1 MFNQVTMDQRA
12 GRPSCLGCSHIHAAG
27 TRRSQPLVSRG
38 RLHHLIP
45 MPMLAESLADLLR
58 TVDRPGSFHASGTAE
73 LLPPSLEVEG
83 VGSIA
88 LPLLPGQASQLAA
101 AAEPAPFG
109 RGQDTLID
117 PAVRRCW
124 QVAPS
129 RVRIG
134 GRHWA
139 RTLDGI
145 VARAAEGLG
154 VTGPVSAEFYKLLL
168 YGEGGFFVGHR
179 DTEKAPGMFAT
190 LVVVLPSP
198 HDGGDLVVRHAGQ
211 EARLSLRCTDP
222 AEAAFAAFYAD
233 CVHEV
238 LPITQGFR
246 LTLVYNLVRPG
257 GRPPEPPDHRPE
269 QGRAAALLRNWDPDG
284 PVKLVL
290 PLEHAYT
297 PAELGFAALKSA
309 DAAVAGVLAAA
320 ASHARCDLHLA
331 LLTIEENGPAEYT
344 GSYGWR
350 RGGREDEGED
360 SFEVVEVSN
369 RDVALSDWRGLDG
382 GAPAIGSIPV
392 EEEDELSPPGAC
404 DDLAPDEQSFREATG
419 NEGASFERTY
429 RRAALVLWP
438 SGRLPAV
445 LAQAGLSVTLPY
457 LEDLAR
463 RWAAAGG
470 DRAAPLRREAHDLGT
485 AMLQGWQNY
494 YPWSARGDGATST
507 ARMLAVLSALGDDVL
522 IRRMLTD
529 VIAAGGHDPRDAAAI
544 LDALGR
550 LSPPERAALVE
561 QVVRGTADT
570 AFTACAGLLARAAAA
585 WGPAGL
591 HGAAAALLAAMPGD
605 PAHTAPA
612 PSWQRPAAVVPRT
625 VLDLLAGLGA
635 VDPALAGQAV
645 AHLLA
650 WPGIYGMDAV
660 LVPAARDLPA
670 DAPGAG
676 PLRAAC
682 VAHLSARAAE
692 PLAPPSDL
700 RRDSTLPCRCPRC
713 TELARF
719 LDDPGRATWVL
730 KAAEA
735 DRSHVEGTIRAT
747 GSDVDTVTDRRGR
760 PYSLVCTK
768 TQASYERRAMQR
780 KQDVSD
786 LALLAG

>member
-1 MFNQVTMDQRA
+1 
-12 GRPSCLGCSHIHAAG
+12 
-27 TRRSQPLVSRG
+27 
-38 RLHHLIP
+38 
-45 MPMLAESLADLLR
+45 MLAEALADLLR
-58 TVDRPGSFHASGTAE
+58 TVDRPGSFHAAGTAE
-73 LLPPSLEVEG
+73 LLPPSLEVDG
-83 VGSIA
+83 VGPIA
-88 LPLLPGQASQLAA
+88 LPLLPVQAGQLVG

-109 RGQDTLID
+109 RGQDTIVD

-124 QVAPS
+124 QVGPGQ
-129 RVRIG
+129 VRIG

-145 VARAAEGLG
+145 VARAADGLG
-154 VTGPVSAEFYKLLL
+154 VAGPVTAEFYKLLL

-190 LVVVLPSP
+190 LVVVLPSA
-198 HDGGDLVVRHAGQ
+198 HGGGDLVVRHAG
-211 EARLSLRCTDP
+211 EEVRLGLRCEDP

-238 LPITQGFR
+238 LPVTQGFR
-246 LTLVYNLVRPG
+246 LTLVYNLIRLG
-257 GRPPEPPDHRPE
+257 DRTPEPPDHRAE
-269 QGRAAALLRNWDPDG
+269 QARAAALLRGWDDDG

-297 PAELGFAALKSA
+297 PAELGFPALKGA

-320 ASHARCDLHLA
+320 APQARCDLHLA
-331 LLTIEENGPAEYT
+331 LLTVEESGPAEYT
-344 GSYGWR
+344 GGYGWR
-350 RGGREDEGED
+350 RRGSHDDDED

-369 RDVALSDWRGLDG
+369 RDVALSDWRSLDG
-382 GAPAIGSIPV
+382 GAPAIGPIPV
-392 EEEDELSPPGAC
+392 DEDEELSPPGAC

-470 DRAAPLRREAHDLGT
+470 GHASPLWGEAHSLAAEMLAGWPAYHPWTAGGSGGT
-485 AMLQGWQNY
+485 A
-494 YPWSARGDGATST
+494 ATST
-507 ARMLAVLSALGDDVL
+507 ARMLAALSLLGNDDL
-522 IRRMLTD
+522 IRRALAD
-529 VIAAGGHDPRDAAAI
+529 VVASGGHDARDADAI

-550 LSPPERAALVE
+550 LPPPDRAALVE
-561 QVVRGTADT
+561 RIVQGTAGT
-570 AFTACAGLLARAAAA
+570 AFAACAGLLARAAA

-591 HGAAAALLAAMPGD
+591 HGAAAALVEAMPGD
-605 PAHTAPA
+605 PARAAPA
-612 PSWQRPAAVVPRT
+612 PSWQRPAPVAPRT

-635 VDPALAGQAV
+635 VDPALAGQAA
-645 AHLLA
+645 AHMLA
-650 WPGIYGMDAV
+650 WPGTYGMDAV
-660 LVPAARDLPA
+660 LVPAARELPA
-670 DAPGAG
+670 DAPGADT
-676 PLRAAC
+676 LRAAC
-682 VAHLSARAAE
+682 LAHLRARAAE
-692 PLAPPSDL
+692 PLAPPADL

-719 LDDPGRATWVL
+719 LDDPERRTWVL

-735 DRSHVEGTIRAT
+735 DRSHVEGTIRTA
-747 GSDVDTVTDRRGR
+747 GCDLDTATDRRGR

-768 TQASYERRAMQR
+768 TQASYERRASQR
-780 KQDVSD
+780 RQDLAD

>member
-1 MFNQVTMDQRA
+1 MRPLAPGRCLLHVT
-12 GRPSCLGCSHIHAAG
+12 
-27 TRRSQPLVSRG
+27 
-38 RLHHLIP
+38 P
-45 MPMLAESLADLLR
+45 MPLLAEALADLLR

-73 LLPPSLEVEG
+73 LLPPSLEVDG
-83 VGSIA
+83 VGPIA
-88 LPLLPGQASQLAA
+88 LPLLPVQSGQLAN

-109 RGQDTLID
+109 RGQDTIVD

-124 QVAPS
+124 QVGPGQ
-129 RVRIG
+129 VRIG

-145 VARAAEGLG
+145 VARAADGLG
-154 VTGPVSAEFYKLLL
+154 VTGPVTAEFYKLLL

-190 LVVVLPSP
+190 LVVVLPSA
-198 HDGGDLVVRHAGQ
+198 HEGGDLVVRHAG
-211 EARLSLRCTDP
+211 EEVRLGLRCDDP

-238 LPITQGFR
+238 LPVTQGFR

-257 GRPPEPPDHRPE
+257 GRAPEPPDHRAE
-269 QGRAAALLRNWDPDG
+269 QARASALLRGWDGDG

-297 PAELGFAALKSA
+297 PAELGFPALKGA

-320 ASHARCDLHLA
+320 APQARCELHLA
-331 LLTIEENGPAEYT
+331 LLTVEENGPAEHT
-344 GSYGWR
+344 GGYGWR
-350 RGGREDEGED
+350 RRGSHDDDDED

-369 RDVALSDWRGLDG
+369 RDVALSNWRGLDG
-382 GAPAIGSIPV
+382 GAPAIGPIPV
-392 EEEDELSPPGAC
+392 DEDYELSPPRAC

-457 LEDLAR
+457 LEDLAQ

-470 DRAAPLRREAHDLGT
+470 GHASPLWGEAHEL
-485 AMLQGWQNY
+485 AREMLKGWPAY
-494 YPWSARGDGATST
+494 HYPWPAHGGGATST
-507 ARMLAVLSALGDDVL
+507 ARMLAALSALGDGDL
-522 IRRMLTD
+522 IRQMLSG
-529 VIAAGGHDPRDAAAI
+529 VIAAGGHDVRDADAI

-550 LSPPERAALVE
+550 LPLPDRAGLVGRIV
-561 QVVRGTADT
+561 QGTAGT
-570 AFTACAGLLARAAAA
+570 AFAACAGLLARAAA
-585 WGPAGL
+585 WDPAGL
-591 HGAAAALLAAMPGD
+591 QGAAAALVEAMPGD
-605 PAHTAPA
+605 PARVAPA
-612 PSWQRPAAVVPRT
+612 PSWQRPAPVTPHA

-635 VDPALAGQAV
+635 GDPALAGQAT
-645 AHLLA
+645 AHMLA
-650 WPGIYGMDAV
+650 WPGTYGMDAV
-660 LVPAARDLPA
+660 LVPAARELPA
-670 DAPGAG
+670 GAPGAG
-676 PLRAAC
+676 MLRAAC
-682 VAHLSARAAE
+682 LAHLRARAAE
-692 PLAPPSDL
+692 PLAPPADW

-719 LDDPGRATWVL
+719 LGDPEQRTWVL

-735 DRSHVEGTIRAT
+735 DRSHVEGTIRTA
-747 GSDVDTVTDRRGR
+747 GCDLDTVTDRRGR

-768 TQASYERRAMQR
+768 TQASHERRARQR
-780 KQDVSD
+780 RQDLAD
-786 LALLAG
+786 LALLMG

>member
-1 MFNQVTMDQRA
+1 M
-12 GRPSCLGCSHIHAAG
+12 
-27 TRRSQPLVSRG
+27 PL
-38 RLHHLIP
+38 
-45 MPMLAESLADLLR
+45 LAEALAALLR
-58 TVDRPGSFHASGTAE
+58 TVDRPGSFHAAGTAE

-83 VGSIA
+83 VGPIA
-88 LPLLPGQASQLAA
+88 LPLLPAQAAQLAA

-109 RGQDTLID
+109 RGQATIVD

-124 QVAPS
+124 QVGPG

-145 VARAAEGLG
+145 VARAADGLG
-154 VTGPVSAEFYKLLL
+154 VTGPVTAEFYKLLL

-190 LVVVLPSP
+190 LVVVLPSL
-198 HDGGDLVVRHAGQ
+198 HEGGDLVVRHAGR
-211 EARLSLRCTDP
+211 EARLSLRCGDP

-238 LPITQGFR
+238 LPVTQGFR
-246 LTLVYNLVRPG
+246 FTLVYNLVRLG
-257 GRPPEPPDHRPE
+257 GRTPEPPDHRAE
-269 QGRAAALLRNWDPDG
+269 QARAAALLRGWADDG
-284 PVKLVL
+284 PIKLVL

-297 PAELGFAALKSA
+297 PAELGFSALKGA

-320 ASHARCDLHLA
+320 APQARCDLHLA
-331 LLTIEENGPAEYT
+331 LLTVEENGPAEYA
-344 GSYGWR
+344 GSYGWG
-350 RGGREDEGED
+350 RGGREDDED

-369 RDVALSDWRGLDG
+369 RDVVLSDWRSPDG
-382 GAPAIGSIPV
+382 AAPAIGPIPV
-392 EEEDELSPPGAC
+392 DEDEELSPPGAC

-429 RRAALVLWP
+429 RRAALVLWA

-470 DRAAPLRREAHDLGT
+470 DRSSPLWGEAHNLAAEMLAGWPAYHPWTAGGAGGT
-485 AMLQGWQNY
+485 
-494 YPWSARGDGATST
+494 GATST
-507 ARMLAVLSALGDDVL
+507 ARMLAALSLLGDDDL
-522 IRRMLTD
+522 IRQVLAD
-529 VIAAGGHDPRDAAAI
+529 VVASGGHDARDVDAI
-544 LDALGR
+544 LGALGC
-550 LSPPERAALVE
+550 LPLPDRAALVE
-561 QVVRGTADT
+561 RVVQGTAGT
-570 AFTACAGLLARAAAA
+570 AFAACAGLLARAASA

-591 HGAAAALLAAMPGD
+591 HEAAAALVRVMPGD
-605 PAHTAPA
+605 PARAAPA
-612 PSWQRPAAVVPRT
+612 LSWQRPAPMAPRT

-635 VDPALAGQAV
+635 VDPALARLAA
-645 AHLLA
+645 AHMLA
-650 WPGIYGMDAV
+650 WPGTYGMDAV
-660 LVPAARDLPA
+660 LVPAVRDVPA

-682 VAHLSARAAE
+682 VAHLRARAAE
-692 PLAPPSDL
+692 PLAPLADW

-719 LDDPGRATWVL
+719 LDDPEQRTCVL

-735 DRSHVEGTIRAT
+735 DRSHVEGTIRTAD
-747 GSDVDTVTDRRGR
+747 SDLDTVTDRRGR

-768 TQASYERRAMQR
+768 TQASYERRARQR
-780 KQDVSD
+780 KQDLAD
-786 LALLAG
+786 LVLLAG

>member
-1 MFNQVTMDQRA
+1 
-12 GRPSCLGCSHIHAAG
+12 
-27 TRRSQPLVSRG
+27 
-38 RLHHLIP
+38 
-45 MPMLAESLADLLR
+45 MLADALADLLR

-83 VGSIA
+83 VGPIA
-88 LPLLPGQASQLAA
+88 LPLLPAQATQLAA

-109 RGQDTLID
+109 RGQDTLVD

-124 QVAPS
+124 QVGPS
-129 RVRIG
+129 QVRIG

-145 VARAAEGLG
+145 VARAADGLG
-154 VTGPVSAEFYKLLL
+154 VTGPVAAEFYKLLL

-190 LVVVLPSP
+190 LVVTLPSA
-198 HDGGDLVVRHAGQ
+198 HEGGDLLVRHAG
-211 EARLSLRCTDP
+211 EEVRLGLHSGDP

-238 LPITQGFR
+238 LPVTAGFR
-246 LTLVYNLVRPG
+246 LTLVYNLIRRG
-257 GRPPEPPDHRPE
+257 GSTPEPPDHRAE
-269 QGRAAALLRNWDPDG
+269 QARAAALLRGWDGDG

-297 PAELGFAALKSA
+297 PAELGFPALKGA

-320 ASHARCDLHLA
+320 APQAECDLHLA
-331 LLTIEENGPAEYT
+331 LLTAEENGPAEYT
-344 GSYGWR
+344 GGYGWR
-350 RGGREDEGED
+350 RRGSYGDDDED

-369 RDVALSDWRGLDG
+369 RDVALSDWRSPDG
-382 GAPAIGSIPV
+382 GAPAIGPIPV
-392 EEEDELSPPGAC
+392 DEDDELSPPGAC
-404 DDLAPDEQSFREATG
+404 DDLEPDEQSFREATG

-457 LEDLAR
+457 LENLAQ

-470 DRAAPLRREAHDLGT
+470 DRASPLWTEAHSLAAEMLAGWPAHHPWTAGGAGGT
-485 AMLQGWQNY
+485 
-494 YPWSARGDGATST
+494 GATST
-507 ARMLAVLSALGDDVL
+507 ARMLAALSLLGDDDL
-522 IRRMLTD
+522 IRRVLAD
-529 VIAAGGHDPRDAAAI
+529 VVASGGHDPRDAGAI

-550 LSPPERAALVE
+550 LPPAERAVLMKRIV
-561 QVVRGTADT
+561 QGTADT
-570 AFTACAGLLARAAAA
+570 AFAACAGLLARAAAA

-591 HGAAAALLAAMPGD
+591 NGAAAALVEAVPGD
-605 PAHTAPA
+605 PARAAPA
-612 PSWQRPAAVVPRT
+612 PSWQRPAPVAPRT
-625 VLDLLAGLGA
+625 VVDLLAGLGA
-635 VDPALAGQAV
+635 VDPASAEQAV
-645 AHLLA
+645 AHMLA
-650 WPGIYGMDAV
+650 WPGTYGMDAV
-660 LVPAARDLPA
+660 LVPAARELPA

-682 VAHLSARAAE
+682 VAHLRARAAE
-692 PLAPPSDL
+692 PLAPPTDW
-700 RRDSTLPCRCPRC
+700 RRDSALPCRCPRC

-719 LDDPGRATWVL
+719 LDDPGQRTWVL

-735 DRSHVEGTIRAT
+735 DRGHVEGTIRTA
-747 GSDVDTVTDRRGR
+747 GCDLDTATDRRGR

-768 TQASYERRAMQR
+768 TQASYERRARQRMQ
-780 KQDVSD
+780 DLAD

>member
-1 MFNQVTMDQRA
+1 M
-12 GRPSCLGCSHIHAAG
+12 
-27 TRRSQPLVSRG
+27 PL
-38 RLHHLIP
+38 
-45 MPMLAESLADLLR
+45 LAEALADLLR
-58 TVDRPGSFHASGTAE
+58 TVDRPGSFQASGTAE

-83 VGSIA
+83 VGPIA
-88 LPLLPGQASQLAA
+88 LPLLPVQAAQLAA

-124 QVAPS
+124 QVGPS

-145 VARAAEGLG
+145 VARAADSLG
-154 VTGPVSAEFYKLLL
+154 VTGPVTAEFYKLLL
-168 YGEGGFFVGHR
+168 YGEGSFFVGHR

-190 LVVVLPSP
+190 LVVVLPSV
-198 HDGGDLVVRHAGQ
+198 HGGGDLVVRHAGR
-211 EARLSLRCTDP
+211 EARLSLRCGDP

-238 LPITQGFR
+238 LPVTQGFR
-246 LTLVYNLVRPG
+246 LTLVYNLIRPG
-257 GRPPEPPDHRPE
+257 GRAPEPPDHRAE
-269 QGRAAALLRNWDPDG
+269 QARAAALLREWDEDG

-297 PAELGFAALKSA
+297 PAELGFPALKGA

-320 ASHARCDLHLA
+320 VPQARCDLHLA
-331 LLTIEENGPAEYT
+331 LLTIEENGPAEYA
-344 GSYGWR
+344 GGYGWR
-350 RGGREDEGED
+350 RGGHEDDED

-369 RDVALSDWRGLDG
+369 RDVSLSDWRSPDG
-382 GAPAIGSIPV
+382 GAPAIGPIPV
-392 EEEDELSPPGAC
+392 DEDEELSPPGAC

-457 LEDLAR
+457 LEDLVG

-470 DRAAPLRREAHDLGT
+470 DRASPLWTEAHNLAAEMLAGWPAYHPWT
-485 AMLQGWQNY
+485 AGGAG
-494 YPWSARGDGATST
+494 STGATST
-507 ARMLAVLSALGDDVL
+507 AWMLAALSLLEDDDL
-522 IRRMLTD
+522 IRQVLAG
-529 VIAAGGHDPRDAAAI
+529 VVAAGGHDARDADAI

-550 LSPPERAALVE
+550 LPPPDRAALVE
-561 QVVRGTADT
+561 QVVRGTAGT
-570 AFTACAGLLARAAAA
+570 AFAACAGLLARAAVA

-591 HGAAAALLAAMPGD
+591 HGAAAALVEAMPGD
-605 PAHTAPA
+605 PARAAPA
-612 PSWQRPAAVVPRT
+612 PSWQRPTPMAPRT

-635 VDPALAGQAV
+635 VDPALAGQAA
-645 AHLLA
+645 AHMLA
-650 WPGIYGMDAV
+650 WPGTYGMDAV
-660 LVPAARDLPA
+660 LVPAVRDVPA
-670 DAPGAG
+670 DAPVAG

-682 VAHLSARAAE
+682 VAHLRARAAE
-692 PLAPPSDL
+692 PLAPPADW

-719 LDDPGRATWVL
+719 LDDPEQRTWVL

-735 DRSHVEGTIRAT
+735 DRSHVEGTIRTA
-747 GSDVDTVTDRRGR
+747 GCDLDTVTDRRGR

-768 TQASYERRAMQR
+768 TQASYERRARQR
-780 KQDVSD
+780 KQDLGD
-786 LALLAG
+786 LVLLAG

>member
-1 MFNQVTMDQRA
+1 M
-12 GRPSCLGCSHIHAAG
+12 
-27 TRRSQPLVSRG
+27 PL
-38 RLHHLIP
+38 
-45 MPMLAESLADLLR
+45 LAEALAALLR
-58 TVDRPGSFHASGTAE
+58 TVDRPGSFHAAGTAE

-83 VGSIA
+83 VGPIA
-88 LPLLPGQASQLAA
+88 LPLLPAQAAQLAA

-109 RGQDTLID
+109 RGQATIVD

-124 QVAPS
+124 QVGPG

-145 VARAAEGLG
+145 VARAADGLG
-154 VTGPVSAEFYKLLL
+154 VTGPVTAEFYKLLL

-190 LVVVLPSP
+190 LVVVLPSL
-198 HDGGDLVVRHAGQ
+198 HEGGDLVVRHAGR
-211 EARLSLRCTDP
+211 EARLSLRCGDP

-238 LPITQGFR
+238 LPVTQGFR
-246 LTLVYNLVRPG
+246 FTLVYNLVRLG
-257 GRPPEPPDHRPE
+257 GRTPEPPDHRAE
-269 QGRAAALLRNWDPDG
+269 QARAAALLRGWADDG
-284 PVKLVL
+284 PIKLVL

-297 PAELGFAALKSA
+297 PAELGFSALKGA

-320 ASHARCDLHLA
+320 APQARCDLHLA
-331 LLTIEENGPAEYT
+331 LLTVEENGPAEYA
-344 GSYGWR
+344 GSYGWG
-350 RGGREDEGED
+350 RGGREDDED

-369 RDVALSDWRGLDG
+369 RDVVLSDWRSPDG
-382 GAPAIGSIPV
+382 AAPAIGPIPV
-392 EEEDELSPPGAC
+392 DEDEELSPPGAC

-429 RRAALVLWP
+429 RRAALVLWA

-470 DRAAPLRREAHDLGT
+470 DRSSPLWGEAHNLAAEMLAGWPAYHPWTAGGAGGT
-485 AMLQGWQNY
+485 
-494 YPWSARGDGATST
+494 GATST
-507 ARMLAVLSALGDDVL
+507 ARMLAALSLLGDDDL
-522 IRRMLTD
+522 IRQVLAD
-529 VIAAGGHDPRDAAAI
+529 VVASGGHDARDVDAI
-544 LDALGR
+544 LGALGC
-550 LSPPERAALVE
+550 LPLPDRAALVE
-561 QVVRGTADT
+561 RVVQGTAGT
-570 AFTACAGLLARAAAA
+570 AFAACAGLLARAASA

-591 HGAAAALLAAMPGD
+591 HEAAAALVRVMPGD
-605 PAHTAPA
+605 PARAAPA
-612 PSWQRPAAVVPRT
+612 PSWQRHAPMAPRT

-635 VDPALAGQAV
+635 VDPALARLAA
-645 AHLLA
+645 AHMLA
-650 WPGIYGMDAV
+650 WPGTYGMDAV
-660 LVPAARDLPA
+660 LVPAVRDVPA

-682 VAHLSARAAE
+682 VAHLRARAAE
-692 PLAPPSDL
+692 PLAPLADW

-719 LDDPGRATWVL
+719 LDDPEQRTCVL

-735 DRSHVEGTIRAT
+735 DRSHVEGTIRTAD
-747 GSDVDTVTDRRGR
+747 SDLDTVTDRRGR

-768 TQASYERRAMQR
+768 TQASYERRARQR
-780 KQDVSD
+780 KQDLAD
-786 LALLAG
+786 LVLLAG

>member
-1 MFNQVTMDQRA
+1 M
-12 GRPSCLGCSHIHAAG
+12 P
-27 TRRSQPLVSRG
+27 RSTGSFWPQPLVSCRCL
-38 RLHHLIP
+38 RHFIQ
-45 MPMLAESLADLLR
+45 MPMLAESLAHLLL
-58 TVDRPGSFHASGTAE
+58 TVDRPGSFYASGTAE

-124 QVAPS
+124 QVGPS
-129 RVRIG
+129 RVQIG
-134 GRHWA
+134 GRRWA

-179 DTEKAPGMFAT
+179 DTEKVPSMFAT
-190 LVVVLPSP
+190 LVVVLPSL
-198 HDGGDLVVRHAGQ
+198 HEGGDLVVRHAGQ
-211 EARLSLRCTDP
+211 EARLSLRCDDP

-238 LPITQGFR
+238 LPVTQGFR

-257 GRPPEPPDHRPE
+257 GRPPGPPDHRAE
-269 QGRAAALLRNWDPDG
+269 QDRAATLLRDWDPDG

-297 PAELGFAALKSA
+297 PAELGFPALKGA
-309 DAAVAGVLAAA
+309 DAAVAGMLAAA
-320 ASHARCDLHLA
+320 APHARCDLHLA
-331 LLTIEENGPAEYT
+331 LLTIEENGSAEYT

-350 RGGREDEGED
+350 RGGREDDED

-369 RDVALSDWRGLDG
+369 RDVALSDWRSLDG

-463 RWAAAGG
+463 RWAAAGR
-470 DRAAPLRREAHDLGT
+470 DRADPLRREVHDLGT
-485 AMLQGWQNY
+485 EMLEGWPNY
-494 YPWSARGDGATST
+494 HPWSARGDGATST
-507 ARMLAVLSALGDDVL
+507 ARMLAVLSELGDDVL

-550 LSPPERAALVE
+550 LPPPERAALVE
-561 QVVRGTADT
+561 QVVRGTAAT
-570 AFTACAGLLARAAAA
+570 AFAACAGLLARAAAA

-625 VLDLLAGLGA
+625 VLDLLAGLGV

-650 WPGIYGMDAV
+650 WPGTYGMDAV
-660 LVPAARDLPA
+660 LVSAARDLPA
-670 DAPGAG
+670 DAPGTG

-735 DRSHVEGTIRAT
+735 DRSHVEGTIRAA

-768 TQASYERRAMQR
+768 TQASYGRRARQR
-780 KQDVSD
+780 KQDLAD
-786 LALLAG
+786 LALLAR

>member
-1 MFNQVTMDQRA
+1 MWPR
-12 GRPSCLGCSHIHAAG
+12 L
-27 TRRSQPLVSRG
+27 LVSRQG
-38 RLHHLIP
+38 LRHLMP
-45 MPMLAESLADLLR
+45 MTMLAESLADLLR

-83 VGSIA
+83 VGPIA
-88 LPLLPGQASQLAA
+88 LPLLPAQAAQLAA
-101 AAEPAPFG
+101 AAEQAPFG
-109 RGQDTLID
+109 RGQDTIVD

-179 DTEKAPGMFAT
+179 DTEKARGMFAT
-190 LVVVLPSP
+190 LVVVLPSL
-198 HDGGDLVVRHAGQ
+198 HEGGDLVVGHAGQ

-238 LPITQGFR
+238 LPVTQGFR

-257 GRPPEPPDHRPE
+257 GRLPEPPDHRAE
-269 QGRAAALLRNWDPDG
+269 QARAAELLRDWDDEG

-297 PAELGFAALKSA
+297 PAELGFAALKGA
-309 DAAVAGVLAAA
+309 DAAVAGVMATAAPQA
-320 ASHARCDLHLA
+320 QCELHLA

-350 RGGREDEGED
+350 RGGREDEDDDE
-360 SFEVVEVSN
+360 SVEVVEVSN
-369 RDVALSDWRGLDG
+369 RDVSLSDWRALDG
-382 GAPAIGSIPV
+382 SAPAIGPIPV

-438 SGRLPAV
+438 SGSLPAV

-470 DRAAPLRREAHDLGT
+470 DRASRFWSEARDLGT
-485 AMLQGWQNY
+485 EMLAGWPTY
-494 YPWSARGDGATST
+494 HPWTARNGDTTST
-507 ARMLAVLSALGDDVL
+507 ARMLTALSLLGDADL

-529 VIAAGGHDPRDAAAI
+529 VIAAGGHDPRDVGAI
-544 LDALGR
+544 LDALGP
-550 LSPPERAALVE
+550 LPPQERAALVE
-561 QVVRGTADT
+561 QVVRGTAGT
-570 AFTACAGLLARAAAA
+570 AIAACAGLLSRAAAA

-591 HGAAAALLAAMPGD
+591 HGAAATLLDAMPGD
-605 PAHTAPA
+605 PAQAAPV
-612 PSWQRPAAVVPRT
+612 PSWQQPAPMAPRT

-635 VDPALAGQAV
+635 VDPALAEQAV

-650 WPGIYGMDAV
+650 WPGTYGMDAV

-682 VAHLSARAAE
+682 RAHLGARAAE

-700 RRDSTLPCRCPRC
+700 RRDSTLPCRYLRC

-730 KAAEA
+730 KVAEA
-735 DRSHVEGTIRAT
+735 DRSHVEGTIRTA
-747 GSDVDTVTDRRGR
+747 GSDVDTATDRRGR

-768 TQASYERRAMQR
+768 TQASYERRARQR
-780 KQDVSD
+780 KRDLAD
-786 LALLAG
+786 LALLTG

>member
-1 MFNQVTMDQRA
+1 M
-12 GRPSCLGCSHIHAAG
+12 
-27 TRRSQPLVSRG
+27 PL
-38 RLHHLIP
+38 
-45 MPMLAESLADLLR
+45 LAEALAALLR

-83 VGSIA
+83 VGPLA
-88 LPLLPGQASQLAA
+88 LPLLPAQAAQLAA
-101 AAEPAPFG
+101 AAELAPFG
-109 RGQDTLID
+109 RGQDTIVD

-124 QVAPS
+124 QVGPG

-145 VARAAEGLG
+145 VARAADGLG
-154 VTGPVSAEFYKLLL
+154 VTGPVTAEFYKLLL

-190 LVVVLPSP
+190 LVVVLPSM
-198 HDGGDLVVRHAGQ
+198 HEGGDLLVRHAGQ
-211 EARLSLRCTDP
+211 EARLTLRCGDP
-222 AEAAFAAFYAD
+222 AEVAFAAFYAD

-238 LPITQGFR
+238 LPVTQGFR
-246 LTLVYNLVRPG
+246 LTLVYNLIRLG
-257 GRPPEPPDHRPE
+257 ERAPEPPDHRAE
-269 QGRAAALLRNWDPDG
+269 QARAAALLREWDEDG

-297 PAELGFAALKSA
+297 PAELGFPALKGA

-320 ASHARCDLHLA
+320 APQARCDLHLA
-331 LLTIEENGPAEYT
+331 LLTIEENGPAEYA
-344 GSYGWR
+344 GGYGWG
-350 RGGREDEGED
+350 RGGREDDED

-369 RDVALSDWRGLDG
+369 RDVVLSDWRSPDG
-382 GAPAIGSIPV
+382 AAPAIGPIPV
-392 EEEDELSPPGAC
+392 DEDEELSPPGAC

-470 DRAAPLRREAHDLGT
+470 DRSSPLWGEAHNLAAEMLAGWPAYHPWT
-485 AMLQGWQNY
+485 AGGAG
-494 YPWSARGDGATST
+494 STGATST
-507 ARMLAVLSALGDDVL
+507 ARMLAALSLLEDDDL
-522 IRRMLTD
+522 IRQVLAD
-529 VIAAGGHDPRDAAAI
+529 VVAAGGHDARDIDAI
-544 LDALGR
+544 LGALGR
-550 LSPPERAALVE
+550 LPLPDRAALVE
-561 QVVRGTADT
+561 RVVQGTAGT
-570 AFTACAGLLARAAAA
+570 ALAACAGLLARAAA

-591 HGAAAALLAAMPGD
+591 HEAAAALVRAMPGD
-605 PAHTAPA
+605 PARAAPA
-612 PSWQRPAAVVPRT
+612 PSWQRPAPMAPRT

-635 VDPALAGQAV
+635 ADPALAGQAA
-645 AHLLA
+645 AHMLA
-650 WPGIYGMDAV
+650 WPGTYGMDAV
-660 LVPAARDLPA
+660 LVPAVRDVPA

-682 VAHLSARAAE
+682 VAHLRARAAE
-692 PLAPPSDL
+692 PLARPADW

-719 LDDPGRATWVL
+719 LDDPEQRTWVL

-735 DRSHVEGTIRAT
+735 DRSHVEGTIRTA
-747 GSDVDTVTDRRGR
+747 GCDLDTMTDRRGR

-768 TQASYERRAMQR
+768 TQASYERRARQR
-780 KQDVSD
+780 KKD
-786 LALLAG
+786 LADLVLLAG